1 MTDQHYAH
9 AQHAAEQSGQDHD
22 QGTLGFVTAQGFTR
36 RSQIGEGLEGQLLE
50 LDGLQA
56 AQLQAQIADPWV
68 HELGVLDLLENL
80 ELLRQ
85 GASPQI
91 DGQATLILQVLYRRL
106 QSGRLSD
113 TQAVLGPQDVILQL
127 LESIGLGTLILGLQ
141 RLDPVLPDGV

>member
-1 MTDQHYAH
+1 M
-9 AQHAAEQSGQDHD
+9 
-22 QGTLGFVTAQGFTR
+22 
-36 RSQIGEGLEGQLLE
+36 
-50 LDGLQA
+50 
-56 AQLQAQIADPWV
+56 QAQIADPWV